1 MIDPITLEVIYHRL
15 KSISDE
21 MEDALL
27 KSSFSTIVKEGR
39 DCSTAL
45 FDAQGQTVAQS
56 MSIPIHLGTL
66 MGSVPQIL
74 KVFPLSEAQEGDAYI
89 ANDPY
94 SGGTHLPDITM
105 VVPIIYEGEVVALS
119 CSIVH
124 HQDIGAMTP
133 GVPTSATSVY
143 QEGLNLPPVKF
154 YDAGNP
160 VKAIHDIIRRNV
172 RTPELVIGDL
182 RAQLASGNV
191 GKLRIREVCEE
202 YGKQFFMDAINQ
214 LMDHSEVLVRKELE
228 KIPNGTYSFVNEMD
242 NDGVDFDKRVRIQ
255 VEVTIEGSEFIADFS
270 GTSPQVKGPFN
281 SSISSTFSTICYVI
295 MAITDPNIPTN
306 AGCFRPITMKVPD
319 GCVLNPNY
327 PAALGARAATASAT
341 ADALLG
347 ALVKAAPGRVPAG
360 SSAVLLIIYFGG
372 TDPINDAEFGTV
384 EFAVGGMGG
393 RPNKDGIDVI
403 FSDVNNCLNIPVE
416 SHEMNFPLR
425 VLRTGLY
432 EGSGGAGEYRGGL
445 GLAKV
450 FEITRGS
457 FSATFRGERHYTRPW
472 GLFGGLPGKSSK
484 AWVVR
489 KSRKRE
495 EIPSKRDLIVEAGD
509 QIHLFT
515 AGGGGYGDP
524 LTRKVEFV
532 LQDILDRKIS
542 SESAAEDYGVVM
554 EKNSLAVDLDRT
566 RKLRKEKALQRGPIT
581 WTYDRGPE
589 QGKE

>member
-1 MIDPITLEVIYHRL
+1 MTDPITLEVIYHRL
-15 KSISDE
+15 KSICDE
-21 MEDALL
+21 MEDTLL

-45 FDAQGQTVAQS
+45 FDAQGQTVAQA

-74 KVFPLSEAQEGDAYI
+74 KVFPVSEAHEGDVFI

-105 VVPIIYEGEVVALS
+105 VVPIIYQGEVVALS

-133 GVPTSATSVY
+133 GVPTSATSIY

-154 YDAGNP
+154 YDAGTP
-160 VKAIHDIIRRNV
+160 VKAIHDIIRKNV
-172 RTPELVIGDL
+172 RTPDLVIGDL

-202 YGKQFFMDAINQ
+202 YGKKFFMDAINQ
-214 LMDHSEVLVRKELE
+214 LMDHSEALVRKELE
-228 KIPNGTYSFVNEMD
+228 KIPDGTYSFVNQMD
-242 NDGVDFDKRVRIQ
+242 NDGVDLEKRIKIQ
-255 VEVTIEGSEFIADFS
+255 VKVTIKGSEFIADFS
-270 GTSPQVKGPFN
+270 GTNPQVKGPFN

-306 AGCFRPITMKVPD
+306 AGCFRSITMKVPE
-319 GCVLNPNY
+319 GCLLNPSH

-341 ADALLG
+341 ADTLLG
-347 ALVKAAPGRVPAG
+347 ALVKAAPNRIPAG
-360 SSAVLLIIYFGG
+360 SSTVLLIIYFGG
-372 TDPINDAEFGTV
+372 MDPLTGEEFGTV

-403 FSDVNNCLNIPVE
+403 FSDVNNCLSIPVE

-445 GLAKV
+445 GQAKV

-472 GLFGGLPGKSSK
+472 GLFGGLPGYSSK
-484 AWVVR
+484 GWIIR
-489 KSRKRE
+489 KNGEKE

-524 LTRKVEFV
+524 LKRKEEFV
-532 LQDILDRKIS
+532 LQDVLDRKVS
-542 SESAAEDYGVVM
+542 VESADEDYGVVIDKDTM
-554 EKNSLAVDLDRT
+554 TVDLENT
-566 RKLRKEKALQRGPIT
+566 GELRKEKAKQRGPIT
-581 WTYDRGPE
+581 WTYDWGPE
-589 QGKE
+589 QGRK